1 MTESRKYT
9 VISTIND
16 EKAKRCVEKVHSG
29 LELKSLLLNVPGFT
43 LPHPAL
49 TVITISSSSSSS
61 SQVSR
66 SSSLL
71 VIEIMQ
77 PSVNSRIQLRL
88 ACSGDILFFFA
99 S

>member
-16 EKAKRCVEKVHSG
+16 EKAKRCVKKVHSG

-49 TVITISSSSSSS
+49 TVITISSSSSS
-61 SQVSR
+61 QVSR

-71 VIEIMQ
+71 VIEIMR